1 MKWSEV
7 ENTVPEIELGIFAWL
22 ELYIVSATRFGAV
35 KKLDN
40 NWKIGKIP
48 VVHFVSI

>member
-7 ENTVPEIELGIFAWL
+7 ENTVPEIELGTFAWL
-22 ELYIVSATRFGAV
+22 ELYIASATRFGVV

-40 NWKIGKIP
+40 HRKIGNISL
-48 VVHFVSI
+48 VLFVSI

>member
-7 ENTVPEIELGIFAWL
+7 ENTVPEIELGTFAWL
-22 ELYIVSATRFGAV
+22 ELYIASDTRFGAV

-40 NWKIGKIP
+40 HRKIGKIP